1 MRVVVLLNKV
11 KLGCS
16 LWESSCHAPSF
27 AVAVTSGA
35 LVASCVILGIAPG

>member
-27 AVAVTSGA
+27 AVAVTGGA
-35 LVASCVILGIAPG
+35 LVSSCVIVVVASG